1 MLMIWSSLARNRSFN
16 PVVSCFFGRIVP
28 SDAAQNHAVRFARTP
43 KMKLQGSG
51 TLSLETLQSRVNLCA
66 QNRLSL
72 RHLAALHG
80 RQANINTEHDL
91 YAIINKLSMA
101 HGWHV

>member
-1 MLMIWSSLARNRSFN
+1 MSMIWSSLARNRSFD
-16 PVVSCFFGRIVP
+16 PLVSCFFGRIVP

-43 KMKLQGSG
+43 KMKLQASA

-80 RQANINTEHDL
+80 RLLRLRCA
-91 YAIINKLSMA
+91 KLRGMKAAPRSFKM
-101 HGWHV
+101 GG